1 MSDEQATQEANP
13 DSYESQVNSFFSDAW
28 NEVYN
33 EEDGA
38 EAPSDKGSA
47 GDAGA
52 GEAGSAPAVES
63 AGQAAAE
70 PAGDGGGAEV
80 PDAAAPADAGSVS
93 AGEGAAA
100 AAAAGGNQAPVAVNP
115 ATSTGVGSF
124 RDAEP
129 LFDSALSAIHE
140 RAEESYRARALEEI
154 REEVAP
160 EFLRALDQHPR
171 MLVGDQVPS
180 LKKQGET
187 EILRD
192 SNDAKDWQDGLRHM
206 ISMQVSQR
214 AAGYAEEAKPLISTI
229 QSSVELFRRNPD
241 IVPGTK
247 EFDPELATRFVNM
260 SKSYEHREGDKM
272 FGYRVDVQPLVAN
285 IREQLKAERAARPA
299 QPPTQTARQAQAAS
313 QSRDQGTGRFDAPQ
327 AGIPSRAGMSGE
339 DAEDFSAFWGTLNR
353 SDMNF

>member
-1 MSDEQATQEANP
+1 MSDEQTTPEANP

-52 GEAGSAPAVES
+52 GAEGSAPAVEP

-70 PAGDGGGAEV
+70 SAGDGGGAEV
-80 PDAAAPADAGSVS
+80 PDAAAPADAGSVP
-93 AGEGAAA
+93 AGEGAAD
-100 AAAAGGNQAPVAVNP
+100 AAAAGGNQAPVTVNP
-115 ATSTGVGSF
+115 TASAGVGSL

-154 REEVAP
+154 RSEVAP
-160 EFLRALDQHPR
+160 EFLQALDQHPR

-180 LKKQGET
+180 LKRQGET

-206 ISMQVSQR
+206 IALQVSQR
-214 AAGYAEEAKPLISTI
+214 AAGYAEESKPLISTI

-247 EFDPELATRFVNM
+247 EFDPELATRFINM
-260 SKSYEHREGDKM
+260 AKSYEHREGDKM

-285 IREQLKAERAARPA
+285 IREQLKTERAARPA
-299 QPPTQTARQAQAAS
+299 QPSTQTARQTQAAN

-339 DAEDFSAFWGTLNR
+339 DAEDFTAFWSTLNR